1 MPTDARQ
8 TALSVLNQLEQGR
21 QTLDRL
27 WEERLGD
34 GSDAPKMAK
43 RDMALMYVLVYGVL
57 RWRSRLD
64 HIIAH
69 FSNTPL
75 RKIRPRVLN
84 VLRLALFQIIFLDRI
99 PVSAAVNCAV
109 NQVKR
114 PKAAWIGRYVNGLLR
129 AASTSY
135 TQTPFP
141 DYQKNPVG
149 ALAARKS
156 FPRWIVK
163 RWLKR
168 LGLKETAALCDVLN
182 SIPPITVRFNSLL
195 TTREKLMQSLQ
206 DEARKIW
213 ITRYST
219 YGVSLEHPLRSV
231 PEMRTFKSGWFQ
243 VQDEAAQLVSLF
255 LNPQPGE
262 TVLDA
267 CAGLGGKT
275 GHIAALMQ
283 NRGAIVAADNS
294 KIKLRKLKDEMARL
308 QISIVNCHFHNLEKP
323 WETAANHRDKIQFD
337 RILLDAPCSG
347 LGVLRRNPDAKWRAK
362 PDWKHYQDRQ
372 LRFLEH
378 VAQALKPAGILVYT
392 VCSMETE
399 ENEAVVEKFLKRHP
413 EFYCE
418 KKPAGLTDSVRT
430 LVDQNGYLRTFP
442 HHHNMDGFFAVCL
455 IKSVSSEY
463 LTPRKIMWPYFEL
476 L

>member
-1 MPTDARQ
+1 MPIDARQ

-21 QTLDRL
+21 HTLDRL
-27 WEERLGD
+27 WEERLGVE
-34 GSDAPKMAK
+34 SDAPKMAK
-43 RDMALMYVLVYGVL
+43 RDMALVYVLVYGVL
-57 RWRSRLD
+57 RWRNRLD
-64 HIIAH
+64 QIIAH

-84 VLRLALFQIIFLDRI
+84 VLRLALFQIIYLDRI

-114 PKAAWIGRYVNGLLR
+114 PKSVWIGRFVNGVLR
-129 AASTSY
+129 AASTGY

-141 DYQKNPVG
+141 DYKKNPVD

-156 FPRWIVK
+156 FPRWMVK

-168 LGLKETAALCDVLN
+168 FGLNQTVALCDAIN
-182 SIPPITVRFNSLL
+182 TIPPITVRFNSLL
-195 TTREKLMQSLQ
+195 TTRQKLMQALQ
-206 DEARKIW
+206 DEAQEIQ
-213 ITRYST
+213 ITHYSS
-219 YGVSLEHPLRSV
+219 YGISLEHPRRSV
-231 PEMRTFKSGWFQ
+231 PEMKAFKSGWFQ
-243 VQDEAAQLVSLF
+243 VQDEAAQLSALL

-283 NRGAIVAADNS
+283 NRGVIVATDYNKA
-294 KIKLRKLKDEMARL
+294 KLRKLEDEMARL
-308 QISIVNCHFHNLEKP
+308 QISIVTSHFHNLAKP
-323 WETAANHRDKIQFD
+323 WKTAATHRAKMQFD

-362 PDWKHYQDRQ
+362 PDWKHYQNRQ

-378 VAQALKPAGILVYT
+378 VAQALKPGGVLVYT
-392 VCSMETE
+392 VCSMEPE
-399 ENEAVVEKFLKRHP
+399 ENEAVIEKFLKRKP

-418 KKPAGLTDSVRT
+418 KKPDGPTIELPDSVRK

-442 HHHNMDGFFAVCL
+442 HHHNMDGFFAVRL
-455 IKSVSSEY
+455 MKGVSQDQ
-463 LTPRKIMWPYFEL
+463 P
-476 L
+476 

>member
-1 MPTDARQ
+1 MPVDARQ
-8 TALSVLNQLEQGR
+8 TALSVLNQLDQGR

-27 WEERLGD
+27 WEERLGV
-34 GSDAPKMAK
+34 GSDSPKMAK
-43 RDMALMYVLVYGVL
+43 RDMALLYVLVYGVL
-57 RWRSRLD
+57 RWRNRLD
-64 HIIAH
+64 QIIAH

-114 PKAAWIGRYVNGLLR
+114 PKAAWIGRYVNGVLR
-129 AASTSY
+129 AASTGY

-141 DYQKNPVG
+141 DYRKNPVD

-156 FPRWIVK
+156 FPRWMVK
-163 RWLKR
+163 RWLNR
-168 LGLKETAALCDVLN
+168 WGLNETAALCDVIN
-182 SIPPITVRFNSLL
+182 TIPSITVRFNPLL
-195 TTREKLMQSLQ
+195 TTREKLMRALL
-206 DEARKIW
+206 DEVREIR

-219 YGVSLEHPLRSV
+219 YGVSLEHPRRSV
-231 PEMRTFKSGWFQ
+231 PEIRAFKSGWFQ

-283 NRGAIVAADNS
+283 NRGVIVATDYS
-294 KIKLRKLKDEMARL
+294 KTKLRKLKDEMARL
-308 QISIVNCHFHNLEKP
+308 QISIVTGHFHDLEQP
-323 WETAANHRDKIQFD
+323 WETAATRWAKIQFD

-347 LGVLRRNPDAKWRAK
+347 LGVLRRNPDAKWRVK
-362 PDWKHYQDRQ
+362 PDWKHYLNRQ
-372 LRFLEH
+372 LCFLEH
-378 VAQALKPAGILVYT
+378 VAQALKPAGVLVYT

-399 ENEAVVEKFLKRHP
+399 ENEAVVEKFLIRNSD
-413 EFYCE
+413 FYCE
-418 KKPAGLTDSVRT
+418 KKPVGLTDSVFN
-430 LVDQNGYLRTFP
+430 LIDQNGYLRTFP
-442 HHHNMDGFFAVCL
+442 HHHNMDGFFAVRL
-455 IKSVSSEY
+455 IKSAS
-463 LTPRKIMWPYFEL
+463 
-476 L
+476 

>member
-1 MPTDARQ
+1 MPIDARQ

-27 WEERLGD
+27 WEERLGVD
-34 GSDAPKMAK
+34 SDAPKMAK
-43 RDMALMYVLVYGVL
+43 RDTALLYVLVYGVL
-57 RWRSRLD
+57 RWRNRLD
-64 HIIAH
+64 QIIAH

-75 RKIRPRVLN
+75 RKINPRVLN

-114 PKAAWIGRYVNGLLR
+114 SKAAWIGRFVNGVLR
-129 AASTSY
+129 TASTGY

-141 DYQKNPVG
+141 DYQKNPVD

-156 FPRWIVK
+156 FPRWMVK

-168 LGLKETAALCDVLN
+168 FGLKETVALCDTIN
-182 SIPPITVRFNSLL
+182 TIPPITVRFNPLL
-195 TTREKLMQSLQ
+195 TTREKLMQAFQ
-206 DEARKIW
+206 DEAREIR
-213 ITRYST
+213 ITPYSSH
-219 YGVSLEHPLRSV
+219 GISLEHPRRSV
-231 PEMRTFKSGWFQ
+231 PEMKAFKSGWFQ

-283 NRGAIVAADNS
+283 NRGVIIAADYS
-294 KIKLRKLKDEMARL
+294 KTKLRKLKDEMARL
-308 QISIVNCHFHNLEKP
+308 QISIVTGHFYDLRKS
-323 WETAANHRDKIQFD
+323 WKTGTTHRAKIQFD

-347 LGVLRRNPDAKWRAK
+347 LGVLRRNPDAKWRVK
-362 PDWKHYQDRQ
+362 PDWKHYLNRQ

-378 VAQALKPAGILVYT
+378 VAQSLKPGGVLVYT
-392 VCSMETE
+392 VCSMEPE
-399 ENEAVVEKFLKRHP
+399 ENEAVIEKFLKQHS

-418 KKPAGLTDSVRT
+418 KKPDGPTIGLPDNVRNM
-430 LVDQNGYLRTFP
+430 VDQNGYLRIFP
-442 HHHNMDGFFAVCL
+442 HHHNMDGFFTVRL
-455 IKSVSSEY
+455 MKSVS
-463 LTPRKIMWPYFEL
+463 
-476 L
+476 

>member
-1 MPTDARQ
+1 MPVDARQ

-21 QTLDRL
+21 QTLDSL
-27 WEERLGD
+27 WEERLGV

-64 HIIAH
+64 WIIAH

-114 PKAAWIGRYVNGLLR
+114 PKAAWIGRYVNGVLR
-129 AASTSY
+129 AASIGY

-141 DYQKNPVG
+141 DYRKNPVG
-149 ALAARKS
+149 ALAVRKS
-156 FPRWIVK
+156 FPRWMVK
-163 RWLKR
+163 RWLNR
-168 LGLKETAALCDVLN
+168 WGLNETAALCDAIN
-182 SIPPITVRFNSLL
+182 TIPPITVRLNPLL
-195 TTREKLMQSLQ
+195 TTREKLMQTLL
-206 DEARKIW
+206 DEVREIR

-219 YGVSLEHPLRSV
+219 CGVSLEHPSRSV
-231 PEMRTFKSGWFQ
+231 PEMRAFKSGWFQ

-283 NRGAIVAADNS
+283 NRGVIVATDYS
-294 KIKLRKLKDEMARL
+294 KTKLRKLEDEMVRL
-308 QISIVNCHFHNLEKP
+308 QISIVTGHFHDLEKP
-323 WETAANHRDKIQFD
+323 SETDATHREKIQFD

-347 LGVLRRNPDAKWRAK
+347 LGVLRRNPDAKWRVK
-362 PDWKHYQDRQ
+362 PDWKHYLNRQ

-378 VAQALKPAGILVYT
+378 VAQALKPSGVLVYT
-392 VCSMETE
+392 VCSMERE
-399 ENEAVVEKFLKRHP
+399 ENEAVVEKFLKQHP

-418 KKPAGLTDSVRT
+418 KKPAGLTDSVCN

-442 HHHNMDGFFAVCL
+442 HHHNMDGFFAVRL
-455 IKSVSSEY
+455 IKSVS
-463 LTPRKIMWPYFEL
+463 
-476 L
+476 

>member
-1 MPTDARQ
+1 MPVDARQ

-27 WEERLGD
+27 WEERLGV
-34 GSDAPKMAK
+34 GSDSPKMAK
-43 RDMALMYVLVYGVL
+43 RDTALLYVLVYGVL

-64 HIIAH
+64 QIISH
-69 FSNTPL
+69 FSNTPF

-114 PKAAWIGRYVNGLLR
+114 SKAAWIGRYVNGVLR
-129 AASTSY
+129 AAATGYS
-135 TQTPFP
+135 QTPFP
-141 DYQKNPVG
+141 DYRKNPVD
-149 ALAARKS
+149 ALAVRKS
-156 FPRWIVK
+156 FPQWLIK

-168 LGLKETAALCDVLN
+168 LGLKETAAMCDMIN
-182 SIPPITVRFNSLL
+182 TIPPIMVRSNPLL
-195 TTREKLMQSLQ
+195 TTREKLMQALQ
-206 DEARKIW
+206 DEAREIRP
-213 ITRYST
+213 TPYST
-219 YGVSLEHPLRSV
+219 HGVSLEHPRRSIA
-231 PEMRTFKSGWFQ
+231 EMKAFKSGWFQ
-243 VQDEAAQLVSLF
+243 VQDEAAQLVTLF

-283 NRGAIVAADNS
+283 NRGAILAADYN
-294 KIKLRKLKDEMARL
+294 KTKLRKLKDEMARL
-308 QISIVNCHFHNLEKP
+308 QISIVTGHFHDLEQP
-323 WETAANHRDKIQFD
+323 WKTAATHRSKIKFD

-362 PDWKHYQDRQ
+362 PDWKHYLNRQ

-378 VAQALKPAGILVYT
+378 VAHALKPAGVLVYT

-399 ENEAVVEKFLKRHP
+399 ENEAVVDKFLKRHP

-418 KKPAGLTDSVRT
+418 KKPAGLTTGLTDSVRN
-430 LVDQNGYLRTFP
+430 LVDENGYLRTFP
-442 HHHNMDGFFAVCL
+442 HHHNMDGFFAVRL
-455 IKSVSSEY
+455 MKSVS
-463 LTPRKIMWPYFEL
+463 
-476 L
+476 